1 MKFIVSGMSEIVEAL
16 GLWRLWIFWGWLDV
30 RQRYRRSLLGPLW
43 VTMTMGISVMATGI
57 VYSYLFRQNIKEY
70 LPYVATGFVLW
81 SLIAGYIGEA
91 CQVFIQNEG
100 FIGQLKLPYLV
111 YPLRLLWRYIAF
123 FLHHVLVLLI
133 VLAIFVDVSLPSLL
147 SAVLGLLAIFVN
159 IFWMGLILGL
169 LSVRLRD
176 IPVLISTFI
185 QLLFMITPVIWPA
198 KALGERAFIAEW
210 NPLYHLLESVRGPL
224 LDPAFPVMNSHLYI
238 SLVMAIIGTLL
249 SLLVYS
255 QWRQRLLYWL

>member
-1 MKFIVSGMSEIVEAL
+1 
-16 GLWRLWIFWGWLDV
+16 
-30 RQRYRRSLLGPLW
+30 
-43 VTMTMGISVMATGI
+43 MGISVMATGI
-57 VYSYLFRQNIKEY
+57 VYAYLFRQDIKEY

-123 FLHHVLVLLI
+123 FLHHAFVLLI
-133 VLAIFVDVSLPSLL
+133 VLAMFVDVSLPSLF
-147 SAVLGLLAIFVN
+147 SAALGLIATFIN

-176 IPVLISTFI
+176 IPVLISTII

-198 KALGERAFIAEW
+198 KALGTRGFVAEW

-224 LDPAFPVMNSHLYI
+224 LDPTLPIINSHLYI
-238 SLVMAIIGTLL
+238 SLVMAFLGTIFSII
-249 SLLVYS
+249 VYS